1 MARYSDQMS
10 FGKNHLSRNETK
22 KNTAPSFGVVPK
34 PLKIDCMPS
43 APRLALAFEAKGS
56 ITASKAPAAEA

>member
-1 MARYSDQMS
+1 MS